1 MRTRLALYVW
11 ALDPA
16 RTLTA
21 PATPWSEPRRSRGP
35 NGTSPFGSAGRG
47 RAPLSRFGG
56 NATTVRRSRAAP
68 HGLGGLKDVG
78 GRRTCGGRFEP
89 TSVPRTWVRCVLS
102 LRQLRTAAPCRSERR
117 PNRPRAAECD
127 PAGRIRASCTAVHD
141 ARILPAG
148 SHSAARGR
156 LEES

>member
-11 ALDPA
+11 ALDPT

-47 RAPLSRFGG
+47 RAPLSRFGA

-78 GRRTCGGRFEP
+78 AEGHAEAGSNRRVCPGPGFAVFSPCGNSGRRRPAAVSVAP
-89 TSVPRTWVRCVLS
+89 TGPERLS
-102 LRQLRTAAPCRSERR
+102 AIP
-117 PNRPRAAECD
+117 
-127 PAGRIRASCTAVHD
+127 
-141 ARILPAG
+141 
-148 SHSAARGR
+148 
-156 LEES
+156 LEESARRAPRCTTRGFFQRDRTQPLGAGWKN

>member
-68 HGLGGLKDVG
+68 HGLGGLKDM
-78 GRRTCGGRFEP
+78 
-89 TSVPRTWVRCVLS
+89 
-102 LRQLRTAAPCRSERR
+102 RR
-117 PNRPRAAECD
+117 PVRTDECAQD
-127 PAGRIRASCTAVHD
+127 LGSLCS
-141 ARILPAG
+141 LPAATQDG
-148 SHSAARGR
+148 GA
-156 LEES
+156 LPQ

>member
-35 NGTSPFGSAGRG
+35 NGTS
-47 RAPLSRFGG
+47 
-56 NATTVRRSRAAP
+56 VRRSRAAP